1 MVDEKVIMHCNTLP
15 EGNLAL
21 IAATQHTRSPERNP
35 RPTRRQPSL
44 LVREGPE

>member
-21 IAATQHTRSPERNP
+21 IAAPAAA
-35 RPTRRQPSL
+35 
-44 LVREGPE
+44 REGNANEPTATTGPNKHRVA